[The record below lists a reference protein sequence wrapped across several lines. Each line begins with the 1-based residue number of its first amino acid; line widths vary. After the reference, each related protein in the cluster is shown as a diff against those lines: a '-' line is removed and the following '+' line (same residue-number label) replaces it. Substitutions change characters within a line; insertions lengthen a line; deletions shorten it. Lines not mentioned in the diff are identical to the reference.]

1 MAEGRDDKRKITLTV
16 KTPKEKQTVE
26 VEEDAEIKDV
36 SKGKF

>member
-1 MAEGRDDKRKITLTV
+1 MAENQETSKKINVTV

-36 SKGKF
+36 CV